1 MEINYGSIIA
11 LVINLVLI
19 FLIIKIIF
27 KAIQS
32 LKHFINKNKEIDKKL
47 DIIISKLENK
57 QNN

>member
-1 MEINYGSIIA
+1 MEINYGSTIA

-19 FLIIKIIF
+19 FLIIKTIF

-32 LKHFINKNKEIDKKL
+32 LKCFINRNKEMDKKL
-47 DIIISKLENK
+47 DIIMSKLENK

>member
-1 MEINYGSIIA
+1 NYGSIIA

-19 FLIIKIIF
+19 FLIIKTIF

-32 LKHFINKNKEIDKKL
+32 LKHFINRNKEMDKKL

>member
-11 LVINLVLI
+11 LAINLVLI
-19 FLIIKIIF
+19 FLIIKTIF

-32 LKHFINKNKEIDKKL
+32 LKYFINRNKEMDKKL
-47 DIIISKLENK
+47 DIIMSKLENK

>member
-11 LVINLVLI
+11 LAINLVLI
-19 FLIIKIIF
+19 FLIIKTIF

-32 LKHFINKNKEIDKKL
+32 LKYFINRNKEMDKKL

>member
-1 MEINYGSIIA
+1 MEINYGIIIA

-19 FLIIKIIF
+19 FLIIKVIF
-27 KAIQS
+27 KAIQG
-32 LKHFINKNKEIDKKL
+32 LKYFINRNKQMDKKL

>member
-11 LVINLVLI
+11 LAINLVLI
-19 FLIIKIIF
+19 FLIIKTIF

-32 LKHFINKNKEIDKKL
+32 LKHFINRNKEMDKKL

>member
-32 LKHFINKNKEIDKKL
+32 LKHFINKNKEMDKKL

>member
-19 FLIIKIIF
+19 FLIIKVIF
-27 KAIQS
+27 KAIQG
-32 LKHFINKNKEIDKKL
+32 LKYFINRNKEMDKKL

>member
-11 LVINLVLI
+11 LAINLVLI
-19 FLIIKIIF
+19 FLIIKTIF

-32 LKHFINKNKEIDKKL
+32 LKYFINRNKEMDKKL
-47 DIIISKLENK
+47 DIIMRKLENK

>member
-19 FLIIKIIF
+19 FLIIKTIF

-32 LKHFINKNKEIDKKL
+32 LKHFINRNKEMDKKL

>member
-1 MEINYGSIIA
+1 MEINYASIIA

-19 FLIIKIIF
+19 FLIIKTIF

-32 LKHFINKNKEIDKKL
+32 LKHFINRNKEMDRKL

>member
-19 FLIIKIIF
+19 FLIIKAIS

-32 LKHFINKNKEIDKKL
+32 LKHFINRNKEMDKKL

>member
-1 MEINYGSIIA
+1 MEINYGIIIA

-19 FLIIKIIF
+19 FLIIKTIF

-32 LKHFINKNKEIDKKL
+32 LKHFINKNKEMDKKL

>member
-11 LVINLVLI
+11 LVVNLVLI
-19 FLIIKIIF
+19 FLIIKTIF

-32 LKHFINKNKEIDKKL
+32 LKHFINRNKEMDKKL

>member
-32 LKHFINKNKEIDKKL
+32 LKCFINRNKEMDKKL
-47 DIIISKLENK
+47 DIIMSKLENK

>member
-19 FLIIKIIF
+19 FLIIKVIF
-27 KAIQS
+27 KAIQG
-32 LKHFINKNKEIDKKL
+32 LKYFINRNKEMDKKL
-47 DIIISKLENK
+47 DIIMSKLENK

>member
-1 MEINYGSIIA
+1 MDINYASIIA

-19 FLIIKIIF
+19 FLIIKTIF

-32 LKHFINKNKEIDKKL
+32 LKHFINGNKEMDKKL

>member
-19 FLIIKIIF
+19 FLIIKTIF

-32 LKHFINKNKEIDKKL
+32 LKYFINRNKEMDKKL
-47 DIIISKLENK
+47 DIIMSKLENK

>member
-19 FLIIKIIF
+19 FLIIKTIF
-27 KAIQS
+27 KVIQS
-32 LKHFINKNKEIDKKL
+32 FKYFINRNKEMDKKL